1 MNLGIILNAGT
12 CFRNEN
18 TFSLSTLYRF
28 LTSTNNFIYRTFIRV
43 RWCGFFFYIKE
54 VVLLHY
60 IQHECFNWIWRLCVS
75 KWSTFF
81 FSSPELSW
89 RGLSGIHLYVVSVCI
104 YLSTF
109 DFYLLSRTT
118 SPIITK
124 HCIHVFQSRI
134 NSFTSFSNK
143 ASLSLNVRWI
153 RNTKNKLFFYTLHF
167 GRQKIPNVKLWHHK
181 LLVKRNILVCFN
193 RDL

>member
-18 TFSLSTLYRF
+18 TFSLSILYRF

-81 FSSPELSW
+81 LAHLSW
-89 RGLSGIHLYVVSVCI
+89 AEEVCPAFIYMLYPSVFICL
-104 YLSTF
+104 LSTF
-109 DFYLLSRTT
+109 IFYQEPLLQLLPNIAYMYSSQESTVLQ
-118 SPIITK
+118 
-124 HCIHVFQSRI
+124 VFQI
-134 NSFTSFSNK
+134 K
-143 ASLSLNVRWI
+143 QVYL
-153 RNTKNKLFFYTLHF
+153 
-167 GRQKIPNVKLWHHK
+167 
-181 LLVKRNILVCFN
+181 
-193 RDL
+193 